1 MNHNGSAGGAGTATG
16 LGEDGQGML
25 DAFDA
30 FCTGAFPNGPT
41 ANTYTFPT
49 PDPAP
54 WAYGTRM
61 SIGMEIREAA
71 LLATTDVD
79 YNDAAPIQNVDTLT
93 ATPATLGTT
102 WTATFTRDGGGS
114 GRFQIRIWK
123 DRLAGNGVAPDT
135 GSVPWPTG
143 TAGRKMASG
152 VYFASIPA
160 GQSIAGTPVAP
171 SRPYAGG
178 VGIATAAIP
187 LDFVFCG
194 LHFAAQARSV
204 IGAAAPLNPRLSS
217 AVEGTI
223 GTL

>member
-79 YNDAAPIQNVDTLT
+79 YNDAAPIQNVDTLA
-93 ATPATLGTT
+93 ATPATLGTA
-102 WTATFTRDGGGS
+102 WTATFTRAGGGS
-114 GRFQIRIWK
+114 GRFQIRVWST
-123 DRLAGNGVAPDT
+123 RLGGNGVAPDS
-135 GSVPWPTG
+135 GSVPWPAG
-143 TAGRKMASG
+143 TSGRKMASG
-152 VYFASIPA
+152 AYFTSVPP

-171 SRPYAGG
+171 TLAYASG
-178 VGIATAAIP
+178 VGTATAAIP
-187 LDFVFCG
+187 LDFIFCG
-194 LHFAAQARSV
+194 LHFACQARSGT
-204 IGAAAPLNPRLSS
+204 GALGAGTPRLSS

-223 GTL
+223 GTF